1 MGGKQFRVC
10 TVSVGTQQ
18 LGLTYFRT
26 PNQRKSVE
34 PLNHYGI
41 VVDGRTVDSFQSIG
55 QPIRIRTRHD
65 IPTHTVPTA
74 AVHLGWILALSVES
88 VDHRDDNVYAS

>member
-1 MGGKQFRVC
+1 MTGLE
-10 TVSVGTQQ
+10 SVPKDDMMHMLICEVNSSGSARSVW
-18 LGLTYFRT
+18 GLTYFRT

-41 VVDGRTVDSFQSIG
+41 VVGGRTVDSFQSIG

-74 AVHLGWILALSVES
+74 AVHWVGFL
-88 VDHRDDNVYAS
+88 H